1 MIDYRKLNKGGLTYM
16 SNKFYTVK
24 ELSDLLK
31 VSEIHIRTIIR
42 DKQLEA
48 FKVGREWRVTEE
60 SIQAYIE
67 KNKNI

>member
-1 MIDYRKLNKGGLTYM
+1 
-16 SNKFYTVK
+16 VK

-31 VSEIHIRTIIR
+31 VSEIHIRNIIR

-48 FKVGREWRVTEE
+48 FKFGREWRVTEE
-60 SIQAYIE
+60 AIQTYIE